1 MKYFLFLILLASLN
15 SQLMAQGFKGCPN
28 GEEKPLAQNDAW
40 EEEVLILVN
49 QERDKRGLEPLLPK
63 KSLRLA
69 ARYHAIDMAQEGYFE
84 HDTYDRKGNGNLKKV
99 CGVFERIE
107 AFDKDGSSENIAVG
121 QESPK
126 EVVTTWMRSSGHR
139 ENILD
144 ASVRYLGVGY
154 AYQVGDQYGHYWV
167 QVFGW

>member
-1 MKYFLFLILLASLN
+1 MNRFLFVIFFITLSGQLL
-15 SQLMAQGFKGCPN
+15 AQGFKGCPS
-28 GEEKPLAQNDAW
+28 GSEKPLAQNDAW
-40 EEEVLILVN
+40 EKEVLVLVN
-49 QERDKRGLEPLLPK
+49 QERDKRGLDPLLPK
-63 KSLRLA
+63 ASLRLA

-84 HDTYDRKGNGNLKKV
+84 HDTYDLMRNGQMKYI

-107 AFDKDGSSENIAVG
+107 AFDNDGSSENIAVG

-126 EVVTTWMRSSGHR
+126 EVVATWMRSDGHR

-144 ASVRYLGVGY
+144 PNIHYLGVGY
-154 AYQVGDQYGHYWV
+154 AYQVGDKYGHYWV